1 MCDLPNALGVS
12 DRMFFFLLS
21 RLHLAK
27 VEDIP
32 TDVLFNFRLFCP
44 VVELTVPIYVTPH
57 CVKWLKMLFGFIVTL
72 AHLSE

>member
-1 MCDLPNALGVS
+1 MIMCDLANSLRVLYLAGCLCV
-12 DRMFFFLLS
+12 LLS

-32 TDVLFNFRLFCP
+32 ADILYNFRLFCP

-57 CVKWLKMLFGFIVTL
+57 CVK
-72 AHLSE
+72 